1 MVSKITT
8 VVKRGQAFQLSKI
21 LRNFCNKNLYP
32 NNYNEFVTAAFRLH
46 QTVHTDIT
54 LLGDEFQST
63 TISIVG
69 TVSTTSYGIIQIH
82 QFALNNWLYYD
93 QLSTLMISFLG
104 EATYNAR
111 FGISSSLNHKLPLVK
126 INQPPFNPF

>member
-1 MVSKITT
+1 M
-8 VVKRGQAFQLSKI
+8 
-21 LRNFCNKNLYP
+21 NYNKNLYP
-32 NNYNEFVTAAFRLH
+32 NKYNEFATAAFRLH

-54 LLGDEFQST
+54 LLDDEFESN
-63 TISIVG
+63 TITIDG
-69 TVSTTSYGIIQIH
+69 NNFGIIQIH
-82 QFALNNWLYYD
+82 KMALNNWLYYD